1 MSAHIDLLKSLSE
14 SPCFACSYYHD
25 CSLEQR
31 RLFGKI
37 VTINAHLAQ
46 ARLGGA
52 ISMAQLNRAAA
63 QLLAKNK
70 GTAHEPC
77 RKSPA
82 HIVPI
87 RTMASLYC
95 TEAI

>member
-1 MSAHIDLLKSLSE
+1 MSAHIELLKSLSE
-14 SPCFACSYYHD
+14 SPCFACSHYHD
-25 CSLEQR
+25 CSLDQR

-37 VTINAHLAQ
+37 MTINAHLAQ

-52 ISMAQLNRAAA
+52 ISMAQLDRAAT

-70 GTAHEPC
+70 GSAHEPC
-77 RKSPA
+77 KKSPA
-82 HIVPI
+82 HTAPI
-87 RTMASLYC
+87 HTLASLYC